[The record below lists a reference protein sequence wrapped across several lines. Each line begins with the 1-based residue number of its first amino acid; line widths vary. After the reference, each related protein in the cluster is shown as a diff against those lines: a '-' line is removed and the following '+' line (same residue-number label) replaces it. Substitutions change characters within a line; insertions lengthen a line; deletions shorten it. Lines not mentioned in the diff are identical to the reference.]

1 MTDLVRTQV
10 HLSKKQR
17 DVLIEIARKDG
28 KSFSELVRD
37 LLNAE
42 LRQRL
47 YNDMRLAAEQLRD
60 SYAANS
66 ELVDMNSL
74 DSEDFIN
81 VGMAI
86 Y

>member
-10 HLSKKQR
+10 LLDKKQR
-17 DVLIEIARKDG
+17 DELNEIARKDG

-37 LLNAE
+37 FLNAE

-47 YNDMRLAAEQLRD
+47 YNDMQLAAEQLRD
-60 SYAANS
+60 SYAAGG
-66 ELVDMNSL
+66 ELTEMNSL

-81 VGMAI
+81 V
-86 Y
+86 